1 MRREN
6 VAPRAAGKRE
16 KKAIKGREEPEL
28 NVRRFWMDNGEV
40 KRRIKC

>member
-1 MRREN
+1 M
-6 VAPRAAGKRE
+6 APRAAGKR
-16 KKAIKGREEPEL
+16 KKAIKGRKEPEL